1 VRQLSRYYQV
11 APLRFA
17 KKMRWRLLFFAH
29 SLRNVLEW
37 GITKN
42 PKLLELIYILVQ
54 FENQKEILNTR
65 GLCPIKRK
73 K

>member
-1 VRQLSRYYQV
+1 MRQLSRYYQV
-11 APLRFA
+11 ATLRFA
-17 KKMRWRLLFFAH
+17 KKDALAITFFAH
-29 SLRNVLEW
+29 SLRNVLVW